1 MIAAIF
7 AHDLGGSFG
16 NDTGLPWPVIK
27 EDLQHFKAITTK
39 YKNML
44 MGSNTARLLPDFADG
59 RKKWVVSSTNEPDF
73 KYDRLIAPSAL
84 AKQFNYGICDFIII
98 GGPSLLF
105 PTYLEKCDEIYQT
118 VVKGVYRDNA
128 TVHISPYTLA
138 YLREGP
144 FKEEVIKDTENCI
157 IRRFYR

>member
-27 EDLQHFKAITTK
+27 EDMQHFKAITTK

-44 MGSNTARLLPDFADG
+44 MGSNTARLLPVFNDD
-59 RKKWVVSSTNEPDF
+59 RKRWVVSSTNEPDF
-73 KYDRLIAPSAL
+73 KYDRLIAPAAL
-84 AKQFNYGICDFIII
+84 AKQFSYEAGDIIII
-98 GGPSLLF
+98 GGPSLLL
-105 PTYLEKCDEIYQT
+105 PAYLEKCDEIYQT

-128 TVHISPYTLA
+128 TVHLSPYTLA
-138 YLREGP
+138 FLRESGL
-144 FKEEVIKDTENCI
+144 KEQIIKDTDSCI